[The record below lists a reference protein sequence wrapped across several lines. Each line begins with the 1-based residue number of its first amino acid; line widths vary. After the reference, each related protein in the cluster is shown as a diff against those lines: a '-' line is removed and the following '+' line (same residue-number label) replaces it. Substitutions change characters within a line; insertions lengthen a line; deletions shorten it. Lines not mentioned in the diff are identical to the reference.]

1 MSTSSFILISL
12 IILVEVVK
20 SNAKYRVTKSPR
32 STRHIFAG
40 RAGLPTAS
48 LDESLGKRQAEGD
61 ELTFCEQSST

>member
-40 RAGLPTAS
+40 AGLPTAS